1 MKKLFARLGLLACI
15 SGSLLAAPAASAGQP
30 PLHIVVGFPPGG
42 ALDAL
47 ARIVAN
53 DLSKQLNEPVIVDNK
68 PGAGGTIATSY
79 VAHSSPTDN
88 TLLFADTSMLIAP
101 HIYKQVTYNW
111 SRDFSPVAMLGAAD
125 FVIAVPLSSPAHT
138 LADYIKMAKAKPGF
152 YTYGSSGVGSI
163 HHLSGEL
170 LQMKTGIKLVH
181 VPYRGGSPSLQGVT
195 AGDVS
200 MAIVSLGASASFI
213 KNHKIRAL
221 ALLSDHKY
229 AGYDIPPIDSYIP
242 GYNVSS
248 AVFLL
253 APKGFDAQRIQRIS
267 SVLGKAM
274 QSPKVIEAFTL
285 QGSKVS
291 YKDSADLGAWMGKE
305 EQKWAEVIKHN
316 KISVEH

>member
-1 MKKLFARLGLLACI
+1 MKRLFARLGLLACI
-15 SGSLLAAPAASAGQP
+15 SGCLLAAPAARASQP
-30 PLHIVVGFPPGG
+30 PLRIVVGFPPGG

-47 ARIVAN
+47 ARIVAH

-68 PGAGGTIATSY
+68 PGAGGTIATAY
-79 VAHSSPTDN
+79 VAHSSPSDN

-111 SRDFSPVAMLGAAD
+111 ARDFSPVAMLGVVD
-125 FVIAVPLSSPAHT
+125 FVVAVPPNSPAHT

-163 HHLSGEL
+163 HHLSGEM

-181 VPYRGGSPSLQGVT
+181 VPYRGGSPSLQGLA

-213 KNHKIRAL
+213 KDHKIRAL
-221 ALLSDHKY
+221 ALLSEDKY
-229 AGYDIPPIDSYIP
+229 AGYDIPAIDSYIP
-242 GYNVSS
+242 GYDVNSG
-248 AVFLL
+248 VFLL
-253 APKGFDAQRIQRIS
+253 APKGFDAQRIQRIG
-267 SVLGKAM
+267 SVLSKAV
-274 QSPKVIEAFTL
+274 QNKKVIAAFTL
-285 QGSKVS
+285 QGAQAS
-291 YKDSADLGAWMGKE
+291 YRDAAALGAWMGKE
-305 EQKWAEVIKHN
+305 DNKWAEVIKHN